1 MFATDFAFTG
11 PQRIAFRT
19 AITNNHK
26 WPLYAREHNLSSAT
40 AKVAE
45 LVDAA
50 IAFGIDPAA
59 YGTLRTPKEK
69 IHDPLVLQFLGDR
82 FNPVKAYASERD
94 ATFWGD
100 IVRTAVT
107 KQGDRLTAK
116 QFDVLQKIVE
126 RAETRK
132 ANGEFP
138 APHGEPKRD
147 PAPKLDADAD
157 EDLEALR
164 EILAR
169 RKGGVTESQV
179 IELIKTHASKPA
191 HVTIDLSTPEGP
203 KLTGEALMHYRF
215 PLLLAAISAGV
226 NVMLVG
232 PAGSGKTESCR
243 QAARLL
249 KRDFAFTGA
258 IDSPYKLLGFRD
270 AMGNIVRTP
279 FRDAVEQGKLFLLDE
294 MDGSLPTAMTPFN
307 AVTANRVVDFPDQ
320 IVTAHPDFI
329 AVAACNTFGNGA
341 SREYVGR
348 YQQDAAVLD
357 RFAMLAWPYDAAL
370 EAAMVGSPRP
380 RGAPSPMSIQR
391 LTDPA
396 AIQIHTD
403 RWLERVQAVRA
414 KVESLK
420 IRHVVSP
427 RATVTGAKLIAAGW
441 PLKEVEE
448 ACLWRG
454 LDADARAKLAA

>member
-1 MFATDFAFTG
+1 MFSTDFAFTG

-50 IAFGIDPAA
+50 ISFGIDPAA

-69 IHDPLVLQFLGDR
+69 IHDSF
-82 FNPVKAYASERD
+82 
-94 ATFWGD
+94 
-100 IVRTAVT
+100 
-107 KQGDRLTAK
+107 
-116 QFDVLQKIVE
+116 
-126 RAETRK
+126 
-132 ANGEFP
+132 
-138 APHGEPKRD
+138 APQ
-147 PAPKLDADAD
+147 LDADAD
-157 EDLEALR
+157 DDLEALR

-169 RKGGVTESQV
+169 RKTGLTESQV

-203 KLTGEALMHYRF
+203 KLTGEALMHFRF

-249 KRDFAFTGA
+249 GRDFAFTGA

-270 AMGNIVRTP
+270 ATGNIVRTP

-370 EAAMVGSPRP
+370 ESAMVGSPRP
-380 RGAPSPMSIQR
+380 KDAPSPMSIQR
-391 LTDPA
+391 MTDPA

-403 RWLERVQAVRA
+403 RWLERVQNVRA